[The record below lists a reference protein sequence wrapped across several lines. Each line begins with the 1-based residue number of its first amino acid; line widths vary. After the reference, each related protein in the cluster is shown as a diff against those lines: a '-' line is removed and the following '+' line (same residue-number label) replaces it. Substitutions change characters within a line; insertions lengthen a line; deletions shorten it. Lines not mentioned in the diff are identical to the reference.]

1 MHGLPGM
8 LPVVIRNKKWNR
20 KEEKIMNIAIDGP
33 AGAGKSSIAKLVAKE
48 MSFVYVDTGAMFRT
62 MAYYFLTNGIDT
74 EDEAVVNDNCDSI
87 DIRIEYQNG
96 EQHIFLNDADVSR
109 EIRQEEVG
117 KNASIVARYHK
128 VRTKLLDLQRRMAA
142 TTDVIMDGRDIGTV
156 VLPDAEVKIFL
167 TASSR
172 VRAER
177 RFKELQEK
185 GVNCNLAEIEKDIIA
200 RDEQDMTREIAPLK
214 QAEDAVLVD
223 TSYMTIDEVVARIKE
238 IAGKVQD

>member
-1 MHGLPGM
+1 
-8 LPVVIRNKKWNR
+8 
-20 KEEKIMNIAIDGP
+20 MNIAIDGP

-74 EDEAVVNDNCDSI
+74 QNEALVNENCDKI
-87 DIRIEYQNG
+87 NIAIEYQEG
-96 EQHIFLNDADVSR
+96 EQHIFLNGTDVSK

-117 KNASIVARYHK
+117 KNASVVAKYNS
-128 VRTKLLDLQRRMAA
+128 VRSKLLDLQREMAA

-156 VLPDAEVKIFL
+156 VLPNAECKIFL

-177 RFKELQEK
+177 RYKELQEK
-185 GVNCNLAEIEKDIIA
+185 GIPCELDEIEKDIIA
-200 RDEQDMTREIAPLK
+200 RDEQDMNREIAPLK
-214 QAEDAVLVD
+214 QAEDAILVD
-223 TSYMTIDEVVARIKE
+223 TSYMTIPEVVDKIKE
-238 IAGKVQD
+238 LALGGK